1 MVDALLEWQIPET
14 VPHDR
19 KLSALK
25 YDICAENVC
34 HVIMATSFL
43 CPRIKENRKIF
54 YSSFA

>member
-1 MVDALLEWQIPET
+1 MVYNIYISFSVGALLEWQIPKM

-25 YDICAENVC
+25 YGICAENAC

-43 CPRIKENRKIF
+43 
-54 YSSFA
+54 